1 MENYKLKKKELFL
14 KVYIKMKE
22 KQLQNLVILKSKK
35 KTFTYTKD
43 LYVRY
48 IKHLNRDINKIVVS
62 IKQQYL
68 FPQRMDLY
76 ISLATNML
84 KKIKPLCKF
93 PPKMSAYRKDFDET
107 KYISF

>member
-62 IKQQYL
+62 NKVYFHKEWIYI
-68 FPQRMDLY
+68 FPWLQ
-76 ISLATNML
+76 I
-84 KKIKPLCKF
+84 C
-93 PPKMSAYRKDFDET
+93 
-107 KYISF
+107 